1 MKLRLDDIGEEP
13 FRWQTEERVDLTSL
27 GRPEVVSLSP
37 VDWNGTV
44 SPLESGFLLQGRL
57 RYDQTLVCQRCLE
70 PVTET
75 VESGVELMLVRHETG
90 AGEEERELED
100 KDLGVMVVDGDEVDF
115 TPILESEIQLAIPMR
130 VLCREDCRGLC
141 PTCGANLNE
150 GPCGCRRDGTDPRW
164 SALASLK
171 DRLPPGHER

>member
-13 FRWQTEERVDLTSL
+13 FRWQTEERIDLASL
-27 GRPEVVSLSP
+27 DRPEVAGLSP
-37 VDWNGTV
+37 IDWRGTV
-44 SPLESGFLLQGRL
+44 SPLESGFLLQARL
-57 RYDQTLVCQRCLE
+57 RYDQTLICQRCLE

-75 VESGVELMLVRHETG
+75 VDSGIELMLVRHESG
-90 AGEEERELED
+90 AGDQERELED
-100 KDLGVMVVDGDEVDF
+100 KDLGVLVVDQEVDF
-115 TPILESEIQLAIPMR
+115 TPILESEIQLAVPMR
-130 VLCREDCRGLC
+130 VLCRQDCKGLC

-150 GPCGCRRDGTDPRW
+150 GPCGCGRVVTDPRW